1 MKYPFYLLLFLL
13 LLFACKEKYV
23 DETKVETTP
32 KTNELAVRVTSVEL
46 SSDAIPIIAS
56 GVVGAQSELKLGF
69 KTGGVIKRMY
79 VEETQ
84 RVRKGQILATLR
96 TTEIDAQVRK
106 AKKGVEKATRD
117 LMRIKQMYLD
127 SVATLENV
135 ENLETVLDLAKS
147 DLEIA
152 TFNQEY
158 SKITSPVSGK
168 VRKKLAENNELV
180 GPGVPV
186 FIIATNKGKGYTL
199 NIGVADK
206 DIISIKLGDRAT
218 VQFDAYPTEEFTA
231 RVTEIAETA
240 DPRTGVFPVELSI
253 RPIRGLNL
261 RNGFIGKVAL
271 APSNQSTYYKI
282 PMNALVEGYKEKAN
296 IYIEN
301 GGFAQKISIQ
311 PTYIG
316 NDFFTI
322 SSNSLDGTE
331 QVITDGAAYLK
342 DGMAI
347 KVVNLGMMNDE

>member
-1 MKYPFYLLLFLL
+1 MKYPFYLLLFSL
-13 LLFACKEKYV
+13 LLFACKENYV
-23 DETKVETTP
+23 DETKVETT
-32 KTNELAVRVTSVEL
+32 KKARHLAVRVANIELTS
-46 SSDAIPIIAS
+46 APIPIIAS
-56 GVVGAQSELKLGF
+56 GMVGAKSELKLGF

-79 VEETQ
+79 VDETQ
-84 RVRKGQILATLR
+84 RVRKGQTLATLR

-135 ENLETVLDLAKS
+135 ENLTTALDLAKS

-158 SKITSPVSGK
+158 SKVISPVSGK
-168 VRKKLAENNELV
+168 VMKKMAENNELV

-186 FIIATNKGKGYTL
+186 YIIATNSGKGYNL

-206 DIISIKLGDRAT
+206 DIIRIKLGDQAT
-218 VQFDAYPTEEFTA
+218 VQFDAFPADEFSA
-231 RVTEIAETA
+231 SVTEIAETA

-253 RPIRGLNL
+253 RPQKEKAL
-261 RNGFIGKVAL
+261 RNGFVGKVAL
-271 APSNQSTYYKI
+271 LPSAQSSYFKI

-296 IYIEN
+296 IYILN
-301 GGFAQKISIQ
+301 GETAKKISIQ
-311 PTYIG
+311 PIYIG
-316 NDFFTI
+316 KDFFTI
-322 SSNSLDGTE
+322 SSDNLDGME

-342 DGMAI
+342 DGMAV
-347 KVVNLGMMNDE
+347 KVVE

>member
-1 MKYPFYLLLFLL
+1 MKYPFYLLLFSL

-23 DETKVETTP
+23 DETKVASTE
-32 KTNELAVRVTSVEL
+32 KTKHLAVRVTNIEL
-46 SSDAIPIIAS
+46 TSEPIPIIAS
-56 GVVGAQSELKLGF
+56 GMVGAQSELKLGF

-79 VEETQ
+79 VEETR
-84 RVRKGQILATLR
+84 RVRKGQTLATLR

-117 LMRIKQMYLD
+117 LIRIKQMHLD

-135 ENLETVLDLAKS
+135 ENLTTALDLAKS

-158 SKITSPVSGK
+158 SKIISPVSGK
-168 VRKKLAENNELV
+168 VRKKMAENNELV

-186 FIIATNKGKGYTL
+186 YIIATNKGKGYSL

-206 DIISIKLGDRAT
+206 DIIRIKLGDQAT
-218 VQFDAYPTEEFTA
+218 VQFDAYPTEAFTA
-231 RVTEIAETA
+231 SVTEIAETA

-253 RPIRGLNL
+253 RSVKGLSL
-261 RNGFIGKVAL
+261 RNGFVGKVTL
-271 APSNQSTYYKI
+271 LPSNQVSYFKI
-282 PMNALVEGYKEKAN
+282 PMNALVEGYKDKAN
-296 IYIEN
+296 IYILN
-301 GGFAQKISIQ
+301 GETAQKVSIQ
-311 PTYIG
+311 PVYIG

-322 SSNSLDGTE
+322 TSDDLNGME

-342 DGMAI
+342 DGMTI
-347 KVVNLGMMNDE
+347 KVVE

>member
-1 MKYPFYLLLFLL
+1 MKYPFYLLLFSL

-23 DETKVETTP
+23 DETKVEP
-32 KTNELAVRVTSVEL
+32 AQKAKHLAVRVANIEQTA
-46 SSDAIPIIAS
+46 DPIPIIAS
-56 GVVGAQSELKLGF
+56 GMVGAQSELKLGF

-79 VEETQ
+79 VEETR
-84 RVRKGQILATLR
+84 RVRKGQTLATLR

-106 AKKGVEKATRD
+106 AQKGVEKATRD
-117 LMRIKQMYLD
+117 LIRIKQMYLD

-135 ENLETVLDLAKS
+135 ENLTTALDLAKS

-158 SKITSPVSGK
+158 SKIISPVTGK
-168 VRKKLAENNELV
+168 VMKKMAENNELV

-186 FIIATNKGKGYTL
+186 YIIATNKGKGYNL

-206 DIISIKLGDRAT
+206 DIIRIKLRDRAT
-218 VQFDAYPTEEFTA
+218 VEFDAFPTEAFTA

-253 RPIRGLNL
+253 RPIKGVTL
-261 RNGFIGKVAL
+261 RNGFVGKVTL
-271 APSNQSTYYKI
+271 LPSNQAAYFKI

-296 IYIEN
+296 IYIVN
-301 GGFAQKISIQ
+301 GETAQKVSIR
-311 PTYIG
+311 PAYIG

-322 SSNSLDGTE
+322 TSDNLNGTE

-347 KVVNLGMMNDE
+347 KVVE

>member
-1 MKYPFYLLLFLL
+1 MKYPFYLLLFSL
-13 LLFACKEKYV
+13 LLFACKENYV
-23 DETKVETTP
+23 DETKVASTQ
-32 KTNELAVRVTSVEL
+32 KTKNLAVKVANIEQTSEP
-46 SSDAIPIIAS
+46 IPIIAS
-56 GVVGAQSELKLGF
+56 GMVGAKSELKLGF
-69 KTGGVIKRMY
+69 KTGGVIKRIY
-79 VEETQ
+79 VDETQ

-106 AKKGVEKATRD
+106 AQKGVEKGTRD

-152 TFNQEY
+152 KFNQEY
-158 SKITSPVSGK
+158 SKIIAPVSGK
-168 VRKKLAENNELV
+168 VREKMAENNELI

-186 FIIATNKGKGYTL
+186 FIIATNKGKGYNL

-206 DIISIKLGDRAT
+206 DIIRIKLGDEAT
-218 VQFDAYPTEEFTA
+218 IKFDAFPTDEFSA

-253 RPIRGLNL
+253 RPQKGKTL

-271 APSNQSTYYKI
+271 LPSNQSSYFKI
-282 PMNALVEGYKEKAN
+282 PMNALVEGYKNKAN
-296 IYIEN
+296 IYIVN
-301 GGFAQKISIQ
+301 GETAQKVSIQ

-322 SSNSLDGTE
+322 SADNFDLNGME
-331 QVITDGAAYLK
+331 EVITDGAAYLK

-347 KVVNLGMMNDE
+347 KVVE